1 MSRPCSNETEDPGC
15 WIMGFMILGLICL
28 VGYQYIKWCM
38 K

>member
-15 WIMGFMILGLICL
+15 WIVAFLILSVVGFILYHQFI
-28 VGYQYIKWCM
+28 IKG